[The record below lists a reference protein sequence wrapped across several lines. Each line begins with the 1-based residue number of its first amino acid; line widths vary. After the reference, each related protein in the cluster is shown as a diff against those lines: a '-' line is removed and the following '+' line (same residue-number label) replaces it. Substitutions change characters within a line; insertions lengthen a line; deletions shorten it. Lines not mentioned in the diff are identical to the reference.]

1 MTREAID
8 TLIAGDQHPAAAAAL
23 RTLLRE
29 SPQAGTA
36 AYATARFEQIA
47 DRLPL
52 TTLRLA
58 ILRSFTIEPMVPL
71 LRARAYAAGINLQL
85 MIGDHNVIA
94 TQLIDPRS
102 ALHGFAADVVIVAA
116 LTRDLA
122 PALWTGEGNLGE
134 AAAEVS
140 QQVGGWIGAFRKH
153 SAATIIVQSL
163 EQPAY
168 ASDGLVDATAGAG
181 QRRAIHAANEMIA
194 DLAARHRGVYL
205 LDYDALVARHG
216 RLSWADPHKDLA
228 MRVPLRPDAYAALAD
243 EYLRFLYPLAGKTCK
258 VLAVDLDN
266 TLWGG
271 IIGEDGP
278 AGIRIGVDYPGS
290 AYLALQRQLKALRRR
305 GVLLAI
311 CSKNNAA
318 DAMAVLRDHPEMLL
332 RPDDFSAIRLNWD
345 DKAAN
350 LKAIAAELNVGLESI
365 ALLDDNPAERDW
377 VRSQLPEVHVIDAG
391 DDPVQ
396 FSDAISRT
404 PVFERLELSDEDR
417 ARGEQYRNQRER
429 ATAASSS
436 TSVDEF
442 LRSLEMKATIDD
454 VRPATLARVA
464 QLTQKTNQFNVTT
477 RRYTEEEINRFAAEP
492 DRFVRTIRVVDRYG
506 DNGLVGVL
514 MAKLDGERCEID
526 TMLLSCRVIGRD
538 VETTMLADAAALARA
553 RGATVLS
560 GLFSPTLK
568 NAPASDVYARHAF
581 ERRSETDAGST
592 WELDLTRQSVT
603 APEWIEVRT
612 PS

>member
-1 MTREAID
+1 MTRDDID
-8 TLIAGDQHPAAAAAL
+8 TLIANGQPAAAATAL

-29 SPQAGTA
+29 SPQAATA

-52 TTLRLA
+52 TTLRVA
-58 ILRSFTIEPMVPL
+58 ILRSFTIEPMVPV
-71 LRARAYAAGINLQL
+71 LRARAYAAGIDLRL
-85 MIGDHNVIA
+85 MLGDHNVIA
-94 TQLIDPRS
+94 TQLIDPGS
-102 ALHGFAADVVIVAA
+102 ALHAFAADVVIVAA
-116 LTRDLA
+116 LTRDMS
-122 PALWTGEGNLGE
+122 PALWRGEGNLDG
-134 AAAEVS
+134 ASAELG
-140 QQVGGWIGAFRKH
+140 QQIGAWIGAFRQH
-153 SAATIIVQSL
+153 SPATIIVQSM

-168 ASDGLVDATAGAG
+168 AADGIVDATAGAG
-181 QRRAIHAANEMIA
+181 QRRAIHAANELM
-194 DLAARHRGVYL
+194 AAAAASHRGVYL

-216 RLSWADPHKDLA
+216 RLAWADPHKDLA

-278 AGIRIGVDYPGS
+278 TGIRIGVDYPGS

-311 CSKNNAA
+311 CSKNNVA

-332 RPDDFSAIRLNWD
+332 RPDDFSAIRMNWD

-350 LKAIAAELNVGLESI
+350 LEAIAAELNVGIESI
-365 ALLDDNPAERDW
+365 AFLDDNPAERDW
-377 VRSQLPEVHVIDAG
+377 VRSQLPAVYVIDVG

-396 FSDAISRT
+396 FGDAISRA
-404 PVFERLELSDEDR
+404 PVFERLELSQEDR
-417 ARGEQYRNQRER
+417 VRGQQYRNQRDR
-429 ATAASSS
+429 ATAAAASA
-436 TSVDEF
+436 TVDEF

-477 RRYTEEEINRFAAEP
+477 RRYTEEEINRFAGEP
-492 DRFVRTIRVVDRYG
+492 GRFVRTIRVVDRYG

-538 VETTMLADAAALARA
+538 VETTLLADAAALARA
-553 RGATVLS
+553 RGARVLS
-560 GLFSPTLK
+560 GHFSPTAK

-581 ERRSETDAGST
+581 EKRAETDTGSW

-603 APEWIEVRT
+603 PPAWIEVRP